1 MVISKTVIVMM
12 MVVTMTVVT
21 VMSMVM
27 IIVIIVKKK
36 RNHAWWYVQHI
47 YLVLISTLFRPEYDL
62 YCCGGYLCLIISKAL
77 CCGSCC
83 HQQYL
88 GGSHNLPLWL
98 LLQPEIGLLANFIAV
113 VIDVVGNISDKQ
125 ILLGLFVFFKRN
137 STGNRPEHKLY
148 WCGYSSF
155 QG

>member
-36 RNHAWWYVQHI
+36 RNHAWCYVQH
-47 YLVLISTLFRPEYDL
+47 LVLISTFFRSEYDL
-62 YCCGGYLCLIISKAL
+62 YCCGGYLCLITSKAL
-77 CCGSCC
+77 CCGNCC
-83 HQQYL
+83 HQQHL
-88 GGSHNLPLWL
+88 GGSQNLLLWL
-98 LLQPEIGLLANFIAV
+98 LLQPEIGLLTNFIAV

-125 ILLGLFVFFKRN
+125 ILLLLFF
-137 STGNRPEHKLY
+137 S
-148 WCGYSSF
+148 
-155 QG
+155 